1 MLARPG
7 LSVVRT
13 PISAQHAL
21 RGDLPEGAAVG
32 NPLDLLA
39 AASPE
44 QFARAIDV
52 VAGSGAVDAIV
63 VLYVP
68 SLVTDTEAVA
78 VAVRAAAD
86 DAPIPVA
93 AVFALAEAPRA
104 IQGLP
109 SFRFPRTLREPSGAP
124 PATGRGAPRRRG
136 VCPRSRSTTPPRR
149 RSSLARSAAD
159 RDGLRPRRLR
169 RSCTATASPSR
180 VTSS

>member
-1 MLARPG
+1 MAAAWGSCAPMLARPG

-109 SFRFPRTLREPSGAP
+109 SFRFPKTLREPSGAP

-136 VCPRSRSTTPPRR
+136 VCPRSRSTTPRR
-149 RSSLARSAAD
+149 RRPSLARSAAD
-159 RDGLRPRRLR
+159 RDGL
-169 RSCTATASPSR
+169 
-180 VTSS
+180 